1 LIQKPDIE
9 ASPPALMTVSTMQ
22 WAKRLTGVSVLLL
35 LIGVVSYYFAMP
47 AMFEEL
53 DPAQNNM
60 LELGP
65 GEDGQVEIE
74 DLGEYVALRLEG
86 ENDAD
91 LRLVNSDGQVD
102 TGSKPSAIDITRTG
116 EDGTLYVPVR
126 VFRSSAAG
134 EYTLFNDGE
143 TTLWLVD
150 DVSAQSALFTKPWFV
165 VMTVGCCLGP
175 VFGVVGLILA
185 LIGWGS
191 RGKENVPVV
200 LDTQGRLPTTDELYR
215 QYHNMEVEPENDVPD
230 PFADTGQTESSE
242 SEDREE
248 SSSEESGH
256 DWKGWDEG

>member
-1 LIQKPDIE
+1 
-9 ASPPALMTVSTMQ
+9 MQ

-126 VFRSSAAG
+126 VFRLS
-134 EYTLFNDGE
+134 
-143 TTLWLVD
+143 
-150 DVSAQSALFTKPWFV
+150 
-165 VMTVGCCLGP
+165 
-175 VFGVVGLILA
+175 LIH
-185 LIGWGS
+185 I
-191 RGKENVPVV
+191 
-200 LDTQGRLPTTDELYR
+200 
-215 QYHNMEVEPENDVPD
+215 
-230 PFADTGQTESSE
+230 
-242 SEDREE
+242 
-248 SSSEESGH
+248 
-256 DWKGWDEG
+256 